1 VLKEHREHKGLKV
14 LHQRVINM
22 MGVREVIVVML
33 VA

>member
-14 LHQRVINM
+14 LNQRVFNM

-33 VA
+33 VT